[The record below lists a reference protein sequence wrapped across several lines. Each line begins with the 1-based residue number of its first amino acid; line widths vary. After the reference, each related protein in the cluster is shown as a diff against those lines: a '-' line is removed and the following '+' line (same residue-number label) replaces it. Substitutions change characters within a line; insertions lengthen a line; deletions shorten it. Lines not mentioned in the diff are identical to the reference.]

1 MIIWNNLA
9 NVNLDGVVDLVDAC
23 GVLKLF
29 GRQLAVITI
38 FENKWQ
44 YYIANMNVVYLA
56 KW

>member
-1 MIIWNNLA
+1 MRRIFQHIVKSGMIIWNNLA

-38 FENKWQ
+38 FENK
-44 YYIANMNVVYLA
+44 
-56 KW
+56 